1 MSSSTAPRRPTAA
14 QWYVCYQAATNSPA
28 PPADPQTYWF
38 CGLPV
43 DASAYAAVVAERD
56 ELRRKLAELQAPPGH
71 RPGSFI

>member
-38 CGLPV
+38 SGLPV
-43 DASAYAAVVAERD
+43 DAATYAAVVAERD
-56 ELRRKLAELQAPPGH
+56 ELRRRLAELQAQPV
-71 RPGSFI
+71 RR